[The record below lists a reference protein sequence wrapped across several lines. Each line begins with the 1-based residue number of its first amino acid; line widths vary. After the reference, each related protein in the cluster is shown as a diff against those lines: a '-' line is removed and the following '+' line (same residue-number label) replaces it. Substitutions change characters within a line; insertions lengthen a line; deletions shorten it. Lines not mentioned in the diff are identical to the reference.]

1 MEVKEL
7 FIYNE
12 TYPLPPDKYTEFKTR
27 LSFCKENP
35 MCTTRVKGDA
45 ETFISEWGKK
55 NGSKLENG
63 EESGFAFFKEKTS
76 SPAVTKISDK
86 PNVNI
91 FIILALIALGVFA
104 VMNKNMTMGIVTIG
118 LAMVLF
124 LAK

>member
-12 TYPLPPDKYTEFKTR
+12 TYPLPPEKYTEFKTR
-27 LSFCKENP
+27 LTFCKENP

-45 ETFISEWGKK
+45 ETFIADWGKK

-76 SPAVTKISDK
+76 SPSVTKVSDK
-86 PNVNI
+86 PNVNN

>member
-1 MEVKEL
+1 
-7 FIYNE
+7 
-12 TYPLPPDKYTEFKTR
+12 
-27 LSFCKENP
+27 

-45 ETFISEWGKK
+45 ETFIADWGKK

-76 SPAVTKISDK
+76 SPSVTKVSDN

-104 VMNKNMTMGIVTIG
+104 VMNKNMTMGILTIG